1 MAAFSYISKFL
12 LNVRDN
18 AKTGFKSELTLFF
31 RDEKGAVE
39 PHAELLSTAL
49 AVIGFVVLAALLSHT
64 YQGYEARS
72 FALENY
78 ETASVLAQT
87 IAEAPALFSQNPNVL
102 SASALDK
109 LSGRTGAKER
119 EKFFA
124 TFSENYRFFVEVRTE
139 DRKWHWKIVPNDLE
153 PDFFIESKEKVA
165 SSVPVVIEINPAQ
178 AVPGTL
184 SVILYKTAWI

>member
-1 MAAFSYISKFL
+1 LAACSHISKFL

-18 AKTGFKSELTLFF
+18 VKTDFKTELTLFC
-31 RDEKGAVE
+31 RNEKGAVE

-78 ETASVLAQT
+78 ETASMLAQN
-87 IAEAPALFSQNPNVL
+87 IAETPALLSQNPNVL
-102 SASALDK
+102 SAPALDK
-109 LSGRTGAKER
+109 LAGRAGVKER

-124 TFSENYRFFVEVRTE
+124 TFSENYRFLVEVRTG
-139 DRKWHWKIVPNDLE
+139 DGKWHWKIVPDDLD
-153 PDFFIESKEKVA
+153 PDYLIGAKEMVA
-165 SSVPVVIEINPAQ
+165 SSVPVVIEVNPAQ

-184 SVILYKTAWI
+184 TLVLYKTTWI